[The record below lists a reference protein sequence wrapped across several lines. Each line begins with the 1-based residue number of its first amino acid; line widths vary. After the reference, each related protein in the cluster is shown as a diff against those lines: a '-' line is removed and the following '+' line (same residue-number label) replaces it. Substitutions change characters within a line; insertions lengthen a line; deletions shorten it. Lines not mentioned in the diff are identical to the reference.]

1 MKKKFPK
8 PRKYIP
14 KNPQKYIGDPTDIVS
29 RSSYETK
36 FMLWCD
42 NNSSVV
48 QWTSE
53 TTIIPYISPID
64 HKQHRYFVDFSII
77 IKNKEGKLKKYLI
90 EIKPESQTI
99 PPVKGKKREKTFLH
113 EVETYM
119 VNSAKWQQAKK
130 YATQKGCD
138 FIILTETHLGIY

>member
-14 KNPQKYIGDPTDIVS
+14 KNPQKYIGDPTDIIS

-42 NNSSVV
+42 NNSSVI

-64 HKQHRYFVDFSII
+64 NRQHRYFVDFSII

-99 PPVKGKKREKTFLH
+99 PPVKGKKREKTFLY

-130 YATQKGCD
+130 YAAQKGCD
-138 FIILTETHLGIY
+138 FIILTETHLGIN